1 MAEFFASA
9 WEVLLDY
16 WHYFLDFLQ
25 SINIL
30 TNLLDILLVA
40 FAIYS
45 VMKLVRDSRA
55 EQLLKGIL
63 VLTLIYFAASVLN
76 LQTLHYL
83 LKTVFDNGLIVL
95 IIIFQPEIRRAL
107 EQAGLSKLGSMNLF
121 SGGDSAE
128 ELRKRWQQTIK
139 AVCGALEALREQRMG
154 ALIVFERNTKLG
166 EIINTG
172 TVVNADATQD
182 LIVNLFFQKTP
193 LHDGAMILRD
203 GRIHAAGC
211 ILPLSDLPISRE
223 LGTRHRA
230 AVGMSENSD
239 AVVVVLSEETG
250 TISIALGGDL
260 KRNYSIEALRVALE
274 NLVLVDKSRQ
284 NGDGDMKTGRLF
296 RKKKEKDQ

>member
-1 MAEFFASA
+1 MSQFFASV
-9 WEVLLDY
+9 WDFLLNL
-16 WHYFLDFLQ
+16 WNYFLDFLQ

-45 VMKLVRDSRA
+45 LMKLVRDSRA

-63 VLTLIYFAASVLN
+63 VLILIYFTASVLH

-83 LKTVFDNGLIVL
+83 LRTIFDNGLIVL

-107 EQAGLSKLGSMNLF
+107 EQAGLSKIGSMNLF

-128 ELRKRWQQTIK
+128 ELRKHWQRTIG
-139 AVCGALEALREQRMG
+139 AVCGAVEVLQQQRMG

-182 LIVNLFFQKTP
+182 LIINLFFQKTP

-203 GRIHAAGC
+203 ARIHAAGC
-211 ILPLSDLPISRE
+211 ILPLSELPISRE

-274 NLVLVDKSRQ
+274 NTILIDKPRQ

-296 RKKKEKDQ
+296 RKKKNKTE